1 MSAARSK
8 KRKPS
13 SPLKGWLTSK
23 YGVVTVLFL
32 IWMVFLDDHNIMTRY
47 RLDLTVK
54 QLEQEVVDNYDR
66 LEQAK
71 IDKIEMEQN
80 IEKYAREKYYMHK
93 PNEDVLI
100 IDIQSENE

>member
-1 MSAARSK
+1 MSAAKSK
-8 KRKPS
+8 KSKMS
-13 SPLKGWLTSK
+13 SPIKRWLKSK

-32 IWMVFLDDHNIMTRY
+32 VWMVFLDDHNIMTRY
-47 RLDLTVK
+47 KLDLTVR

-71 IDKIEMEQN
+71 IDKVEMEQN

>member
-1 MSAARSK
+1 M
-8 KRKPS
+8 S
-13 SPLKGWLTSK
+13 SPIKRWLKSK

-32 IWMVFLDDHNIMTRY
+32 VWMVFLDDHNIMTRY
-47 RLDLTVK
+47 KLDLTVR

-71 IDKIEMEQN
+71 IDKVEMEQN